1 MDYIRA
7 MEGIHTSKKHF
18 LPYIQKHTSIVR
30 FTARSLNSGDRIH
43 NIHKELKLKKKQ
55 TGKNFVNNVSLPKQI
70 LFQHLSDIL
79 NDINLNADDSGDLSL
94 FEQYR
99 QSGLVAIVINGEI
112 VVKKR
117 RHWKV
122 KLRASHNF
130 FEPIKRKNQIPE
142 STFVEDEIA
151 PKVFIQVGQNT
162 GKYICRR

>member
-1 MDYIRA
+1 
-7 MEGIHTSKKHF
+7 MEGMHTSRKHF

-43 NIHKELKLKKKQ
+43 NVYKELKPKKRQ
-55 TGKNFVNNVSLPKQI
+55 SGKNLVNNVSLPKQI

-79 NDINLNADDSGDLSL
+79 NDINLDADDSGDLSL

-99 QSGLVAIVINGEI
+99 QSGLVAIVINGE
-112 VVKKR
+112 VVVRKR

-130 FEPIKRKNQIPE
+130 YEPIKRKNQIPE

-151 PKVFIQVGQNT
+151 PKVFIQVGPNT

>member
-30 FTARSLNSGDRIH
+30 FTARSLNSGARIH

-122 KLRASHNF
+122 KLRASQNF
-130 FEPIKRKNQIPE
+130 YEPIKRKNQIPE

-151 PKVFIQVGQNT
+151 PKVFIQVGPNT

>member
-122 KLRASHNF
+122 KLRASQNF
-130 FEPIKRKNQIPE
+130 YEPIKRKNQIPE

-151 PKVFIQVGQNT
+151 PKVFIQVGPNT

>member
-30 FTARSLNSGDRIH
+30 FKARSLNSGDRIH

-122 KLRASHNF
+122 KLRASQNF
-130 FEPIKRKNQIPE
+130 YEPIKRKNQIPE

-151 PKVFIQVGQNT
+151 PKVFIQVGPNT

>member
-1 MDYIRA
+1 
-7 MEGIHTSKKHF
+7 MEGIHTSRKHF

-43 NIHKELKLKKKQ
+43 NVYKELKQKKRQ
-55 TGKNFVNNVSLPKQI
+55 SGNNFVNNVSLPKQI

-79 NDINLNADDSGDLSL
+79 NDIKLDADDSGALSL

-99 QSGLVAIVINGEI
+99 QSGLVAIVINGE
-112 VVKKR
+112 VVVRKR
-117 RHWKV
+117 RHWNT
-122 KLRASHNF
+122 KLRASQNF
-130 FEPIKRKNQIPE
+130 YEPIKRKNQIPE

-151 PKVFIQVGQNT
+151 PKVFIQVGLNT

>member
-1 MDYIRA
+1 
-7 MEGIHTSKKHF
+7 MEGIHTSRKHF

-43 NIHKELKLKKKQ
+43 NVHKELKLKKKQ
-55 TGKNFVNNVSLPKQI
+55 SGKNFVNNVSLPKQI

-79 NDINLNADDSGDLSL
+79 NDINLDADDSGDLSL

-99 QSGLVAIVINGEI
+99 QSGLVTTVINGEI
-112 VVKKR
+112 VVRKR
-117 RHWKV
+117 RHWSK
-122 KLRASHNF
+122 KLRASQNF
-130 FEPIKRKNQIPE
+130 YEPIKRKNQIPE

-151 PKVFIQVGQNT
+151 PKVFIQVGLNT

>member
-55 TGKNFVNNVSLPKQI
+55 SGKNFVNNVSLPKQI

-117 RHWKV
+117 SMKTWV
-122 KLRASHNF
+122 LSHLLQMYF
-130 FEPIKRKNQIPE
+130 PVFGPTCMKTLGAISS
-142 STFVEDEIA
+142 STNVLSGI
-151 PKVFIQVGQNT
+151 
-162 GKYICRR
+162 